1 VVMLITG
8 DTTAGIAIL
17 ATGILIIGTIDN
29 FLRPILV
36 GKNTQMHPVLV
47 LISTL
52 GGLLIFGIT
61 GIIIGPVITSVFL
74 SFWQIYEH
82 MFQKQLSNDK

>member
-1 VVMLITG
+1 MLITG
-8 DTTAGIAIL
+8 NVTAGIAIL
-17 ATGILIIGTIDN
+17 AVGVLVIGTIDN
-29 FLRPILV
+29 FLKPVLV

-52 GGLLIFGIT
+52 GGIILFGIT
-61 GIIIGPVITSVFL
+61 GFIIGPIITSVFL

-82 MFQKQLSNDK
+82 LFKKQLDGDKF